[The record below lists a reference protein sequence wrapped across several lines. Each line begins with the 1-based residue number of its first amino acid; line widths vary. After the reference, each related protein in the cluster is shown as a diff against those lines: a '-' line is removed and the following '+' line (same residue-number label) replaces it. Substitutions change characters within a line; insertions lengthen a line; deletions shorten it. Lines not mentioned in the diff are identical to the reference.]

1 MGGICCKKS
10 NREELPPNPVQATE
24 LRPRAD
30 NPEANPINNPQSHNY
45 GQPISQNVIPSA
57 SHQNPSVNAP
67 KEPATNP
74 KPVTPVVQPQKP
86 AQETPSKGRREVQEF
101 SLKDCLN
108 VLNDIRQNP
117 TKYAEVLQK
126 RVIDNLD
133 QRGLN
138 TKTRVMS
145 NEGRTAWLQGK
156 DFLAKKAPM
165 RPFSL
170 NEGLT
175 AAAYLHSV
183 YQAGINQLTH
193 DGPKEMDERMY
204 EFGQMTSGGMGE
216 NIMDRKEIDYEMWML
231 EFIVDDGVPDR
242 GHRDNIF
249 SEEYKQI
256 GFGIHRKDE
265 RSKYY
270 ITLDFASAGYKAQ
283 LSKIPADVKSKS
295 GINDFLNNN

>member
-1 MGGICCKKS
+1 MGGCCKKG
-10 NREELPPNPVQATE
+10 NREELPPNGAQATE
-24 LRPRAD
+24 LRPTVD
-30 NPEANPINNPQSHNY
+30 NPEARPMNNPRNNQS
-45 GQPISQNVIPSA
+45 GQPGHENMIPPASYQNTPNIP
-57 SHQNPSVNAP
+57 H
-67 KEPATNP
+67 
-74 KPVTPVVQPQKP
+74 KP
-86 AQETPSKGRREVQEF
+86 APNYTTPSTPIVAAPQQVQNSAAQVRREVQEF
-101 SLKDCLN
+101 SLRDCLN
-108 VLNDIRQNP
+108 ALNDIRQNP
-117 TKYAEVLQK
+117 KKYAEVLQK

-156 DFLAKKAPM
+156 DYLAKKAPM

-170 NEGLT
+170 SEGLT

-193 DGPKEMDERMY
+193 DGPKEMDQRMN
-204 EFGQMTSGGMGE
+204 EFGEMMAGGMGE
-216 NIMDRKEIDYEMWML
+216 NIMDRREIDYEMWML

-242 GHRDNIF
+242 GHRENIF

-256 GFGIHRKDE
+256 GFGIYRKDE

-270 ITLDFASAGYKAQ
+270 ITLDFASAGYKSH

-295 GINDFLNNN
+295 GINDFLNYN